1 MWNDI
6 RVGARLLWKDAAFT
20 ITAGLTLALCIGAN
34 TALFSVVHNVL
45 LRPLPVPESDRIVL
59 IENLYPGAG
68 AVDQGG
74 SSVPDYYDRLR
85 DLDVFEEQA
94 LFNNR
99 NVSID
104 QNGTPAQVR
113 AMNVTPSFF
122 RLLRVAPQ
130 LGRVFTDSEAEVG
143 NEKKIV
149 LSYALWQTQFGGD
162 EHVVGRDFQ
171 LDGQPYTIV
180 GVMPRDFSFPNSNAR
195 LWRPLA
201 FTPKQKADD
210 QRHSNNFQDIAR
222 LRPGATVQRAQAE
235 IDALNTRNLDR
246 FPQYKELLLNA
257 GFHSRVMGLQDNIV
271 REIRSTLYLMWGGAL
286 FVLLIG
292 GVNVANLVL
301 ARSRVRLKEL
311 ATRLALGA
319 GRLRVARQLV
329 TESMLL
335 SIVAAAAGLLVGYG
349 VLQMLGALNID
360 QLPRGSEIRLDAVA
374 VAYTIGIALALGAA
388 LGLIPVV
395 NVLPANLTIVL
406 REEGRGGT
414 SGTGARTL
422 RRGLVVAQVAV
433 AFILLVGAALLFT
446 SFRRVLAINPG
457 FNPDHVLTA
466 SIALPRT
473 RYKDDAALT
482 NFTND
487 ALRRLRALPG
497 VSAVG
502 ATDTIPFGGS
512 HSDSVILAEGY
523 QMKPGE
529 SVISPQ
535 AVDVTPGYFEA
546 MSISLLKGRFFTD
559 ADAGSAPHVAIV
571 DEKLAKHF
579 WPNQDP
585 IGRRLYKPN
594 DINNILLITD
604 KTVFITV
611 VGVIRDVK
619 LHGLVE
625 GGQMVGAYYFPMD
638 QDTSPG
644 MTFAIKTAGD
654 PELLGNSVRAAVN
667 GLDRQLP
674 VFDTQTM
681 QERTEKSLA
690 SRKSPM
696 LLALSFG
703 AVALFLSAIG
713 IYGVLAYLVTQRRK
727 EIGIRIA
734 LGSSA
739 GAVFELVLREGLL
752 LILGGFVLG
761 AAGAFAVRKSLE
773 SQLVGVSATDP
784 LVLALV
790 TIVLA
795 LVAVLACAFPARRA
809 TKIDPIIALAE

>member
-6 RVGARLLWKDAAFT
+6 RVGARLLYKDAGFT
-20 ITAGLTLALCIGAN
+20 ITAVLTLALCIGAN

-45 LRPLPVPESDRIVL
+45 LRPLPVPQSDRIVL
-59 IENLYPGAG
+59 IENLYPKAG

-74 SSVPDYYDRLR
+74 ASVPDYFERLH
-85 DLDVFEEQA
+85 DINVFEEQA
-94 LFNNR
+94 VFNSR

-104 QNGTPAQVR
+104 QNGSPGRVR
-113 AMNVTPSFF
+113 VLNVTPSFF
-122 RLLRVAPQ
+122 RLLKVAPR
-130 LGRVFTDSEAEVG
+130 LGRVFTDSESEVG
-143 NEKKIV
+143 NEKKVV

-162 EHVVGRDFQ
+162 AGAVGRNIL
-171 LDGQPYTIV
+171 LDGQPYTVV
-180 GVMPRDFSFPNSNAR
+180 GVMPRDFLFLDANVM

-201 FTPKQKADD
+201 FTPAQKADD
-210 QRHSNNFQDIAR
+210 QRHNNNFQNIAR
-222 LRPGATVQRAQAE
+222 LKPGETVQRAQSE
-235 IDALNTRNLDR
+235 IDAINFRNLDR

-257 GFHSRVMGLQDNIV
+257 GFHTRVMGLQDNVV
-271 REIRSTLYLMWGGAL
+271 REIKATLYLMWGGAL

-292 GVNVANLVL
+292 AVNVANLVL

-335 SIVAAAAGLLVGYG
+335 SIVAAAVGLLVGYG
-349 VLQMLGALNID
+349 VLRMLGALNIEE
-360 QLPRGSEIRLDAVA
+360 LPRGSEIRLDSV
-374 VAYTIGIALALGAA
+374 VVLYTVGIALAVGAA
-388 LGLIPVV
+388 LGLIPVA
-395 NVLPANLTIVL
+395 NVLPANLTMVL

-414 SGTGARTL
+414 TGTGARTL

-433 AFILLVGAALLFT
+433 AFVLLVGAALLFT
-446 SFRRVLAINPG
+446 SFRKVLAINPG

-466 SIALPRT
+466 SITLPRT
-473 RYKDDAALT
+473 RYKDDAALVA
-482 NFTND
+482 FTND

-497 VSAVG
+497 VVATG

-512 HSDSVILAEGY
+512 NSDSVILAEGY

-546 MSISLLKGRFFTD
+546 MAVSLLKGRFFTD
-559 ADAGSAPHVAIV
+559 ADGLTAPKVVIV

-585 IGRRLYKPN
+585 IGRRMYKPTSIDN
-594 DINNILLITD
+594 LLGITD

-611 VGVIRDVK
+611 VGVIRDMK

-625 GGQMVGAYYFPMD
+625 GAQMVGAYYFPMD

-644 MTFAIKTAGD
+644 MTFALKTATD
-654 PELLGNSVRAAVN
+654 PTLLSNSVRAALN

-681 QERTEKSLA
+681 EERTEKSLA

-713 IYGVLAYLVTQRRK
+713 IYGVLAYLVTQRTK

-734 LGSSA
+734 LGSSTS
-739 GAVFELVLREGLL
+739 AVFELVLREGLL
-752 LILGGFVLG
+752 LIAAGFVVG
-761 AAGAFAVRKSLE
+761 AAGAFALRKSLE
-773 SQLVGVSATDP
+773 SQLFGVSATDP
-784 LVLALV
+784 LVLGVV
-790 TIVLA
+790 TAVLA
-795 LVAVLACAFPARRA
+795 LVAVLACAFPARHA
-809 TKIDPIIALAE
+809 TRIDPIVALTE